1 MIVSGAQYADQQMTK
16 KPMLCIAVVDDDD
29 SVSEPI
35 QILMEMNGWQAN
47 TYTSCEAFLDDL
59 QPDSPPDCLVLDLQ
73 FPRMNGVE
81 LQRTLKRKGLQIPT
95 IVLTAHPDG
104 DLAASAVS
112 EGALEIITKP
122 VSSDELIKKIGI
134 AVSTAPT

>member
-1 MIVSGAQYADQQMTK
+1 MILSGAQYADQLMTK
-16 KPMLCIAVVDDDD
+16 KQMLSIAVVDDDD

-35 QILMEMNGWQAN
+35 QILIEMNGWQAN

-104 DLAASAVS
+104 ALAASAVR
-112 EGALEIITKP
+112 EGALEITTKP

-134 AVSTAPT
+134 AVSTAPK